1 MIEAQDIWTSTVAQG
16 GVLAPPALLDR
27 LRFRAAVVDS
37 RQAQPG
43 SLFVAL
49 PGEHADGH
57 AFVQDAFA
65 RGASGALVRSAWAA
79 EHAGRLG
86 ARIAGAGAL
95 PDDTRPLLFGADDP
109 LHALQRLSAT
119 HRRRMPAEVVGITGS
134 VGKTGTKEV
143 LASLLRQRLRTL
155 HSGRSFNNE
164 IGVPL
169 TLLALEPA
177 HQVAVIEMGTY
188 GPGEIALLCELALPR
203 WGIVTNVGASHLER
217 MGTPEN
223 IALAKSELPQALPP
237 DGAAILNADD
247 ARVRAMARRTEAR
260 VLFYG
265 LGADAQLRASDVRGR
280 GLDGIDFLVHWAGE
294 ARRLQT
300 PLLGRHAVYLVLPAI
315 AAGLLL
321 GLDWDDIAAGL
332 ADRHAQPRIVAQPGV
347 GGATI
352 LDDSY
357 NASPAS
363 CKAALELLADVPG
376 RRIAVFGDM
385 AELGPIEEAGHREVG
400 RAAAE
405 VVDRL
410 VVVGP
415 RARWIGDEARA
426 ARPALRV
433 DHVAANAEAAT
444 LLRPVLRPGDI
455 VLVKGARVART
466 EEIVAALRDTG
477 ETR

>member
-1 MIEAQDIWTSTVAQG
+1 
-16 GVLAPPALLDR
+16 
-27 LRFRAAVVDS
+27 VVDS
-37 RQAQPG
+37 RLAQPG

-57 AFVQDAFA
+57 AFVGDAFA
-65 RGASGALVRSAWAA
+65 RGARGALVRSDWAA
-79 EHAGRLG
+79 QHAQQLG
-86 ARIAGAGAL
+86 AYIVGAGAGAHEQ
-95 PDDTRPLLFGADDP
+95 RPLLFAVDDP
-109 LHALQRLSAT
+109 LLALQRLSAT

-134 VGKTGTKEV
+134 VGKTGTKEL

-155 HSGRSFNNE
+155 HSGKSFNNE

-203 WGIVTNVGASHLER
+203 WGIVTNIGASHLER

-223 IALAKSELPQALPP
+223 IAGAKGELIEALPS

-247 ARVRAMARRTEAR
+247 ALVRGMARRTAAR
-260 VLFYG
+260 TLLYG

-280 GLDGIDFLVHWAGE
+280 GLDGIDFVVHWAGE
-294 ARRLQT
+294 ARRLET
-300 PLLGRHAVYLVLPAI
+300 PLLGRHAVYLALPAI
-315 AAGLLL
+315 AVALLL

-332 ADRHAQPRIVAQPGV
+332 ADRHGQPRIVARPGV

-400 RAAAE
+400 RAAAG

-426 ARPALRV
+426 VRPALPV
-433 DHVAANAEAAT
+433 QYVGSNAEAAA
-444 LLRPVLRPGDI
+444 LLRPALGPEDL

-466 EEIVAALRDTG
+466 EEIVAALRMG